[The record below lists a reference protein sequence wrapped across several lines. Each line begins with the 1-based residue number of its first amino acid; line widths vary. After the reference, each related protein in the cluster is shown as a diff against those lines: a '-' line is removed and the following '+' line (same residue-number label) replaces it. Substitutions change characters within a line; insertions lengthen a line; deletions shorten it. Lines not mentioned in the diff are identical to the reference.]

1 MQVPTIR
8 DVYRARQTI
17 APYFQ
22 RTPLHYSMGLSEML
36 DAEVYIKH
44 EEHLPLGAFKSRG
57 GVNLLFNLSE
67 EEKRRGLITSSTGNH
82 GQSLASAGRE
92 FGARVLIGLPENAN
106 PVKVAAMRSLGA
118 ELIFHGETFDD
129 ARDYCERLARE
140 EGYRYVHAVNEP
152 HLIAGVGTAS
162 LEIIEDLPDVDVIML
177 PLGGG
182 SGIAVNEP
190 HLIAGVG
197 TASLEIIEDL
207 PDVDVIMLPLGGGS
221 GIAGACIV
229 AKAIDS
235 GIQVIAVQSE
245 AAPAA
250 YLSWK
255 QGELVDAPM
264 ETFAEGVATKS
275 GYELPQRIMR
285 GMLDDF
291 LLVSDDDIRRAI
303 GLLVE
308 KAHTLAEPAGATALA
323 GAVKHANSLKG
334 KKVSVT
340 ISGANITA
348 DRLAEAL
355 KVYQESER

>member
-1 MQVPTIR
+1 MLTPTIR
-8 DVYRARQTI
+8 DVYQARRTI
-17 APYFQ
+17 SPHFQ
-22 RTPLHYSMGLSEML
+22 RTPLHYSMGLSEVL
-36 DAEVYIKH
+36 NAEVYIKH

-57 GVNLLFNLSE
+57 GINLLANITSE
-67 EEKRRGLITSSTGNH
+67 ERQRGLITASTGNH

-92 FGARVLIGLPENAN
+92 FGVRVLIGLPENAN
-106 PVKVAAMRSLGA
+106 PVKVAGMRSLGA

-152 HLIAGVGTAS
+152 LLIAGVGTAS
-162 LEIIEDLPDVDVIML
+162 LEIIEDLPDVEVM
-177 PLGGG
+177 
-182 SGIAVNEP
+182 
-190 HLIAGVG
+190 
-197 TASLEIIEDL
+197 
-207 PDVDVIMLPLGGGS
+207 MLPLGGGS

-229 AKAIDS
+229 AKSIDPS
-235 GIQVIAVQSE
+235 IQVYAVQSD

-255 QGELVDAPM
+255 QGEIVEAPM

-275 GYELPQRIMR
+275 GYELPQRIMADL
-285 GMLDDF
+285 LDDF

-323 GAVKHANSLKG
+323 GAVKHADRLKG
-334 KKVSVT
+334 KKVSITV
-340 ISGANITA
+340 SGANITA
-348 DRLAEAL
+348 GRLTEAL
-355 KVYQESER
+355 AVYQASSK